1 MIGTAEHEGDMPED
15 QVTISIFRAVKNPEL
30 WKEMEQ
36 AGELVKTDT
45 AGIYHVVGITKL
57 PFQIVITSELEGNE
71 YAACRALTDKANEID
86 VEHVI
91 EDVEK
96 ETDDVVREYYGIFLN
111 LIAEKNPEVFA
122 EIRRDNNMK
131 YAALM
136 EVMKDEVNEKV
147 DAGKQE
153 QTVDYIKD
161 IMESFGV
168 TIEKAMASLKIPQK
182 DWNTY
187 AGQKDVIILTVCD

>member
-1 MIGTAEHEGDMPED
+1 MIFD
-15 QVTISIFRAVKNPEL
+15 TINLK
-30 WKEMEQ
+30 
-36 AGELVKTDT
+36 
-45 AGIYHVVGITKL
+45 GI
-57 PFQIVITSELEGNE
+57 QIVITSELEGNE
-71 YAACRALTDKANEID
+71 YAACRALTDNANEND

-91 EDVEK
+91 EDIEK

-122 EIRRDNNMK
+122 EIRRENDMK
-131 YAALM
+131 YGALM

-147 DAGKQE
+147 NAAVDASKQE
-153 QTVDYIKD
+153 QTVDHIKG

-182 DWNTY
+182 DWDIY
-187 AGQKDVIILTVCD
+187 AGLVNKKM